1 MLSGE
6 YLSALF
12 FILFLPVC
20 AVPESAPAPT
30 ITEQLFLL
38 PRRLE
43 DRPATAL
50 TAHGSRNIR
59 MSADTGFDRVDAD
72 PSSPGDLSRRLSLHP
87 QRVDRIYL
95 L

>member
-12 FILFLPVC
+12 FILFLPIG
-20 AVPESAPAPT
+20 AVPEPAPAPSV
-30 ITEQLFLL
+30 TEQLFLL

-43 DRPATAL
+43 DRTATAL
-50 TAHGSRNIR
+50 TAHGSRNVR
-59 MSADTGFDRVDAD
+59 MPADMGFDRVDAD
-72 PSSPGDLSRRLSLHP
+72 PGRSGDLSRRLSLHP
-87 QRVDRIYL
+87 QRVDRINL

>member
-12 FILFLPVC
+12 FILFLPIG

-38 PRRLE
+38 SRRLE
-43 DRPATAL
+43 NGTATAL
-50 TAHGSRNIR
+50 TAHGSRNVR
-59 MSADTGFDRVDAD
+59 MPADMGFDRVDAD
-72 PSSPGDLSRRLSLHP
+72 PGRPGNLSRRLALHP